1 MNEGGHIDITQTG
14 EKIYYADVNVV
25 VNIFKSAY
33 FHIFGEFFTD
43 DNVNKEYDPTQC
55 QTTLGYGSH
64 EYKLNNI
71 SPTFSVFD
79 TVMLVN
85 HSINFGDI

>member
-1 MNEGGHIDITQTG
+1 MNEGGYIDITQTG
-14 EKIYYADVNVV
+14 EKIYYADVNVIL
-25 VNIFKSAY
+25 NIFKSAY
-33 FHIFGEFFTD
+33 FHIFGELFMD
-43 DNVNKEYDPTQC
+43 DNEYDPSQC

>member
-14 EKIYYADVNVV
+14 EKIYYADVNVIL
-25 VNIFKSAY
+25 NIFKSAY
-33 FHIFGEFFTD
+33 FHIFGELFMD
-43 DNVNKEYDPTQC
+43 DNEYDPSQC
-55 QTTLGYGSH
+55 QSTLGYGSH
-64 EYKLNNI
+64 VYKLNNI

-85 HSINFGDI
+85 QSINFGDI